1 MHQECSIVSLVDA
14 GGLHKLARTIRQ
26 LATEASSDQL
36 DRPSGAE
43 LLVGT
48 DVFLHSPTSVGEIAA
63 RTGVTQSQVSSIV
76 AQLRAAEIVTSD
88 PDPRDRRR
96 TLLTVTA
103 QARRE
108 QGVRRGRRDVRTVIR
123 THLEHIGADTGD
135 SDVDSLLGLLD
146 AVADRLAV
154 ADRPSRS
161 DAAE

>member
-1 MHQECSIVSLVDA
+1 MDA
-14 GGLHKLARTIRQ
+14 GGLHKLARAIRQ
-26 LATEASSDQL
+26 LATEATSDQE

-48 DVFLHSPTSVGEIAA
+48 DVFLHSPTCVGEIAT

-76 AQLRAAEIVTSD
+76 AQMRAAEILTSD

-108 QGVRRGRRDVRTVIR
+108 QGVRRGRREVRTVIR
-123 THLEHIGADTGD
+123 THLEHIGANAAD
-135 SDVDSLLGLLD
+135 SEVESLLVLLD
-146 AVADRLAV
+146 TVADRLAI
-154 ADRPSRS
+154 ADERC
-161 DAAE
+161 